1 MQKQRAVLVEIA
13 DLWAEKKNPEKRE
26 RQLRV
31 SKRKYP
37 YKQMRKEEREGA
49 IPVEIGD
56 LREKGK
62 KNFLEK
68 RKQQLR
74 VKERQYPYKQISSS
88 GKIKFQRGGRWKIQ
102 EGDEILEKMQVVR
115 DFGNFVNRARRSFGE
130 NTGSGGFLFRARRK
144 KFLEKMRVEGDFGHF
159 A

>member
-1 MQKQRAVLVEIA
+1 MDNRNRVQYLQKLQIYGH
-13 DLWAEKKNPEKRE
+13 KKNPKRE
-26 RQLRV
+26 QQLRV

-49 IPVEIGD
+49 IPVKIAN
-56 LREKGK
+56 LREEGK
-62 KNFLEK
+62 KKFFLEK
-68 RKQQLR
+68 REQQLR

-102 EGDEILEKMQVVR
+102 EGDEIWGKMQVVR

-130 NTGSGGFLFRARRK
+130 NTGSGGFW
-144 KFLEKMRVEGDFGHF
+144 DFC
-159 A
+159 

>member
-1 MQKQRAVLVEIA
+1 MDNRNRGQYRQKLQIYGP
-13 DLWAEKKNPEKRE
+13 KKNPEKRE
-26 RQLRV
+26 QQLRV

-49 IPVEIGD
+49 IPMKIAD
-56 LREKGK
+56 LREEGK
-62 KNFLEK
+62 KNFLKK
-68 RKQQLR
+68 RERQLR

-115 DFGNFVNRARRSFGE
+115 DFGNFVNRAGRSFGE
-130 NTGSGGFLFRARRK
+130 NMGSEGFW
-144 KFLEKMRVEGDFGHF
+144 DFC
-159 A
+159 